1 MIITNNP
8 LVKDRLTAV
17 TNVVYMDG
25 SYKDILI
32 KVRDLCFA
40 GYILKTHPLSGSV
53 KPNET
58 PYKSIMVSDRET
70 DKTDFSSCELISN
83 AISTYEKFAKLPD
96 KWPKEVLLD
105 FQAVDF
111 SLMQNALKS
120 IDL

>member
-8 LVKDRLTAV
+8 LVEKELAKE
-17 TNVVYMDG
+17 NNIVYMKC
-25 SYKDILI
+25 SYKEILI

-58 PYKSIMVSDRET
+58 PYKSIMVSDEAAQ
-70 DKTDFSSCELISN
+70 KTDFASCELISN

-96 KWPKEVLLD
+96 KWPKEVLVD
-105 FQAVDF
+105 FQTVDL

-120 IDL
+120 MDV